1 MVAVTVSTYIASPCL
16 EIALDHAQG
25 HHVGGAEAAHVQVV
39 ARVDPDLAVDT
50 VIDTTKAIIGESI
63 VTIIDA
69 AAAAVAVAAA
79 GGIVDSTGGGV
90 IVAQAE
96 VEAVKD
102 VAVTL
107 DVKGASHEAKA
118 LEEVEEEVEQVEVPG
133 RLPGRLR
140 ELAAPLVEQSQTIR
154 QP

>member
-1 MVAVTVSTYIASPCL
+1 M
-16 EIALDHAQG
+16 
-25 HHVGGAEAAHVQVV
+25 GGAEAAHVQVV

-50 VIDTTKAIIGESI
+50 VIDTIKVIIGESI

-69 AAAAVAVAAA
+69 AAVAAAVA
-79 GGIVDSTGGGV
+79 GGIVDSTGGG
-90 IVAQAE
+90 IMVAQAE
-96 VEAVKD
+96 VEAVIS
-102 VAVTL
+102 VAVML

-140 ELAAPLVEQSQTIR
+140 EVAVPLVEQSQTIR